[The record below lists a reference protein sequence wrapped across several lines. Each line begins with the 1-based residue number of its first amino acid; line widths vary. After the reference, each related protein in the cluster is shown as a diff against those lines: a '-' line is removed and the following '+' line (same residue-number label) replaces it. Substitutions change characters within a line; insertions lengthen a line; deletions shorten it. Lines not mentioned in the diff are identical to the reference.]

1 MGASGAIIMGFF
13 GAFFASLTLLLQLH
27 CSALI
32 LVLPFVGFAA
42 IAIAA
47 AIVTRLPGSGLERPS
62 GSGRVIMW
70 SSIGEGIAL
79 YVINLAV
86 INFGHADWIIPAM
99 ALVVGLH
106 FIPIAYW
113 APFRPL
119 YSVAAAIVTGAIVG
133 LAMPQPAG
141 GMVSG
146 FTAAAALA
154 VAAIA
159 AVRREKLAKSRTGRT

>member
-1 MGASGAIIMGFF
+1 MGASGAIIMSFF
-13 GAFFASLTLLLQLH
+13 GACFASLTLLLQLH
-27 CSALI
+27 CSG
-32 LVLPFVGFAA
+32 LVLALPFIGFAA
-42 IAIAA
+42 IAIAVR
-47 AIVTRLPGSGLERPS
+47 IVARLPGSGFERPP
-62 GSGRVIMW
+62 GSGRVMMW
-70 SSIGEGIAL
+70 SSIGEGIGL
-79 YVINLAV
+79 YVMNLVAINL
-86 INFGHADWIIPAM
+86 GHADWIIPAM

-159 AVRREKLAKSRTGRT
+159 AVRREKLAKSRTGST